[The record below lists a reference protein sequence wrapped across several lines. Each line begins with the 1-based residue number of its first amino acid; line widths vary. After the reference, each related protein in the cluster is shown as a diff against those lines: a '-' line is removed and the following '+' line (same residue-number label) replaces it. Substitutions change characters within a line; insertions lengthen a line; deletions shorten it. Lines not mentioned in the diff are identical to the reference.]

1 MSNEVC
7 SSAILLSD
15 LFIAVDII
23 ISLLLL
29 RRGLPAR
36 HKSVILPARHKCSWL
51 VLLGHKASCAHQGDK
66 TLQKS
71 KKNAEAG
78 NLKLK
83 QTDGDTQQIKPRQW
97 EETLCHSDV
106 RDVYCFI

>member
-29 RRGLPAR
+29 RHGLWS
-36 HKSVILPARHKCSWL
+36 SVILPARHKCSWL

-66 TLQKS
+66 ILQKS